1 MVELSPPA
9 GDENRN
15 LIRLLGYFPSLRAN
29 PDLQFIVEVVRS
41 QDGNREN
48 EARAQLD
55 IGLSLVRGVPRAP
68 RGEVVNHPPGC
79 LIRPRDEDVAVHV
92 ADSARHGDGTH
103 HVGSIPWYLQL

>member
-29 PDLQFIVEVVRS
+29 PGLQFIVEAVRS

-55 IGLSLVRGVPRAP
+55 IGLSLLRGVPRAP
-68 RGEVVNHPPGC
+68 RGEVVNHPPVC
-79 LIRPRDEDVAVHV
+79 LIRPDDEDVAVDV
-92 ADSARHGDGTH
+92 ADIAGHGDASH
-103 HVGSIPWYLQL
+103 DVRSIPR